1 MKNNEVI
8 NRHKKRWYE
17 GESQSDENLNQAI
30 ENFNSLVDNFE
41 APSVHRIQ
49 YTLPLNY
56 RTDIQFDENV
66 VISDA
71 SRYEQI
77 KDLKLMHI
85 KLTSEISS
93 GSLVYWQDDW
103 WLVSN
108 EEHNSVVSHRTYILI
123 RCGITINI
131 KYNGVVYNYPIA
143 INNLTMYSDGSKEL
157 VNLTVSSAKYSIQI
171 PENEITNSID
181 VGTRFLI
188 RERAFE
194 VSLIDDFTIDN
205 IRTFTVCET
214 VLNSLDDIENNIA
227 YNPNS
232 DLEGVVNPNLKI
244 SGEDIIL
251 LGDTLEY
258 VLYGT
263 NAWEITYNDMVEIIS
278 NNPGKCKIKCNVDN
292 SYIGQTV
299 KLMACDR
306 NGNIIDTKKIT
317 IGGLF

>member
-8 NRHKKRWYE
+8 NRHKRRWYE
-17 GESQSDENLNQAI
+17 GESQSDESLNQAI

-41 APSVHRIQ
+41 APSVHKIK
-49 YTLPLNY
+49 YTLPLDY
-56 RTDIQFDENV
+56 RIENQFDDNIV
-66 VISDA
+66 VSDA
-71 SRYEQI
+71 TRYEQI
-77 KDLKLMHI
+77 KDLKLMHV
-85 KLTSEISS
+85 KLTSEINS
-93 GSLVYWQDDW
+93 GSLIYWHNDW

-108 EEHNSVVSHRTYILI
+108 EEHNSVASHRTYIII

-143 INNLTMYSDGSKEL
+143 INNLTIYSDGSKEL

-214 VLNSLDDIENNIA
+214 VLNSLDDVENNVA
-227 YNPNS
+227 HNSNS
-232 DLEGVVNPNLKI
+232 DLEDVDNPNLKI
-244 SGEDIIL
+244 LGEDIIL
-251 LGDTLEY
+251 LGDTVEY

-263 NAWEITYNDMVEIIS
+263 NAWELEYNNMLEIVS
-278 NNPGKCKIKCNVDN
+278 NNPGKCKVKCNVDTN
-292 SYIGQTV
+292 YIGKTV

-306 NGNIIDTKKIT
+306 NGNIIDTKNIT

>member
-8 NRHKKRWYE
+8 NRHKRRWYE
-17 GESQSDENLNQAI
+17 GESQSDESLNQAI

-41 APSVHRIQ
+41 APSVHKIQ

-77 KDLKLMHI
+77 KDLKLMHV
-85 KLTSEISS
+85 KLTSEINS
-93 GSLVYWQDDW
+93 GSLIYWHNDW

-108 EEHNSVVSHRTYILI
+108 EEHNSVVSHRTYII
-123 RCGITINI
+123 TRCGISINI

-157 VNLTVSSAKYSIQI
+157 VNLTISSAKYSIQI
-171 PENEITNSID
+171 VENEITNSID

-194 VSLIDDFTIDN
+194 VSLIDDFTVDN

-214 VLNSLDDIENNIA
+214 VLNSLDDVENNVA
-227 YNPNS
+227 HNSNS
-232 DLEGVVNPNLKI
+232 DLEDVNNPNLKI

-251 LGDTLEY
+251 LGDTVEY

-263 NAWEITYNDMVEIIS
+263 NAWELEYNNMLVIVS
-278 NNPGKCKIKCNVDN
+278 NNPGKCKVKCNVDTD
-292 SYIGQTV
+292 YIGKTV

-306 NGNIIDTKKIT
+306 NGNIIDTKNIT

>member
-1 MKNNEVI
+1 MKNNEII
-8 NRHKKRWYE
+8 NRHKRRWYE

-41 APSVHRIQ
+41 APSVHKIK
-49 YTLPLNY
+49 YTLPLDY
-56 RTDIQFDENV
+56 RIENQFDDNIV
-66 VISDA
+66 VSDA
-71 SRYEQI
+71 TRYEQI
-77 KDLKLMHI
+77 KDLKLMHV
-85 KLTSEISS
+85 KLTSEINS
-93 GSLVYWQDDW
+93 GSLIYWHNDW

-108 EEHNSVVSHRTYILI
+108 EEHNSVASHRTYIII

-143 INNLTMYSDGSKEL
+143 INNLTIYSDGSKEL

-214 VLNSLDDIENNIA
+214 VLNSLDDVENNVA
-227 YNPNS
+227 HNSNS
-232 DLEGVVNPNLKI
+232 DLEDVDNPNLKI

-251 LGDTLEY
+251 LGDTVEY

-263 NAWEITYNDMVEIIS
+263 NAWELEYNNMLEIVS
-278 NNPGKCKIKCNVDN
+278 NNPGKCKVKCNVDTN
-292 SYIGQTV
+292 YIGKTV

-306 NGNIIDTKKIT
+306 NGDIIDTKNIT